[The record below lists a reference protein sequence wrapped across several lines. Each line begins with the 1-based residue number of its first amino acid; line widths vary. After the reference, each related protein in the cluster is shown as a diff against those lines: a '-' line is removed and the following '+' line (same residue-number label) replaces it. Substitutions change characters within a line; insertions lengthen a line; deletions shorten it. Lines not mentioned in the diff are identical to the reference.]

1 MGLQLAF
8 NLRAFFAG
16 YSSNSAWIG
25 RGLLEMLLF
34 AVESYSKETLGMYS
48 NLVCSLIVRY
58 LPLGLSRRNLS
69 PVSVVF
75 NRTPVF
81 AAWACAC
88 LISALPVSAQTVI
101 YDGSQQLNFYSGTDL
116 TGPLMLNNTPGDD
129 TRNGIVQSGADP
141 NVLEQGDAA
150 WFRSTGRRMRNT
162 NLGLAGSATGVD
174 GDFMSSLF
182 DSSGETTQGGDA
194 NGVGASYVLYDNG
207 VTTGPQIL
215 NFSLFYNDATPNLED
230 GTNSGDG
237 GVVAVRVQGVQGT
250 GDTFD
255 PWGTDAFR
263 HLASSGGSAA
273 GISAGQHRDNSG
285 EEAGPQVDNLL
296 IENSN
301 NGGALTPSADWQD
314 ISLSFDLGAG
324 YEYIIFSFAGVAQ
337 DADVLGA
344 DRFGFD
350 DISYEVA
357 PFAPEDIDQDGDID
371 GADFLQIQRDNPSLI
386 GDWQAAYSS
395 PLAGFNAVPEP
406 TSLMLL
412 SLAISA
418 VTACR
423 QRRK

>member
-1 MGLQLAF
+1 
-8 NLRAFFAG
+8 
-16 YSSNSAWIG
+16 
-25 RGLLEMLLF
+25 
-34 AVESYSKETLGMYS
+34 MYS
-48 NLVCSLIVRY
+48 NLLSSFMLCYLPVGLLNRY
-58 LPLGLSRRNLS
+58 LVTVR
-69 PVSVVF
+69 V
-75 NRTPVF
+75 
-81 AAWACAC
+81 AALAFAC
-88 LISALPVSAQTVI
+88 LMSIQSVSAQTVI

-116 TGPLMLNNTPGDD
+116 TGPLMLNNNPGDA
-129 TRNGIVQSGADP
+129 TRNGIVQSGADS

-194 NGVGASYVLYDNG
+194 NGVGASYVLFDNG

-215 NFSLFYNDATPNLED
+215 NFSLYYNDPTPNLED

-263 HLASSGGSAA
+263 HLASSGGAAA

-285 EEAGPQVDNLL
+285 DEAGPQVDNLL

-301 NGGALTPSADWQD
+301 VGEGLLTSSADWQD
-314 ISLSFDLGAG
+314 ISIPFDLGAG

-350 DISYEVA
+350 DISYETA

-386 GDWQAAYSS
+386 GEWQAAYPN
-395 PLAGFNAVPEP
+395 PLAGINAVPEP
-406 TSLMLL
+406 TSLLL
-412 SLAISA
+412 FSLAVSA
-418 VTACR
+418 TIACG
-423 QRRK
+423 RRRS